1 MEKERKRGGENNTD
15 GPSKNELIRKKGR
28 GGGSHSA
35 MTSAY
40 KGRFKSNTITTRKDT
55 DYRGEN
61 MVDVSGGCLEPQLLH
76 YNGALRGMKATRQR
90 KPEPF
95 S

>member
-1 MEKERKRGGENNTD
+1 MGS
-15 GPSKNELIRKKGR
+15 PKNEVIRKKGR

-35 MTSAY
+35 MTSTY
-40 KGRFKSNTITTRKDT
+40 KGRFKSNTTTTTRKDT

-61 MVDVSGGCLEPQLLH
+61 MVDVLGGGLEPQLLH
-76 YNGALRGMKATRQR
+76 YNGALRGMKAMGQR